1 MILYFPL
8 LKTLLRFTLASWD
21 FLQMKFPFEISN
33 LFVFLPTFASHFNC
47 THHVQFLWF
56 YYIHIFFNQIT
67 YFKRLLVSKWPLN
80 FMMIPFQKLYICY
93 KMKTV
98 HEGFKNLTRK
108 FSYHVL
114 NFFFLNVCITF
125 CLNFA
130 GFTCFLPSFGKKF

>member
-1 MILYFPL
+1 MIVYFPL
-8 LKTLLRFTLASWD
+8 LKTLLPFTLASWD

-33 LFVFLPTFASHFNC
+33 LRPHFSF

-80 FMMIPFQKLYICY
+80 FVMIPFQKLYICY

-98 HEGFKNLTRK
+98 REGFKILTRK

-114 NFFFLNVCITF
+114 NFFFKKNICIIF

-130 GFTCFLPSFGKKF
+130 GFTCFLLSYGKKF